1 MSDVVPACA
10 RNFASLTTNGLRQ
23 VIPARPPKPPVYT
36 PTTVEKPALT
46 LALTTAVTAGVKL
59 YQTVRCDEEPPEQ
72 DDGGSPASVVAAEM
86 STTSLNG
93 RAEMTVALAKA
104 SFDRE
109 TSRVQTGTASNTP
122 SLNVSW
128 VTPLPSA
135 FMTKMRS
142 EEHTSELQSPC
153 NLVCRL
159 LLEKKK
165 KQRQSAAHSSHTARM
180 RWQTRRK

>member
-1 MSDVVPACA
+1 MPSTWMWYVVPACA
-10 RNFASLTTNGLRQ
+10 RKVASLTTNGLRQ
-23 VIPARPPKPPVYT
+23 VISARAPKPPVYT
-36 PTTVEKPALT
+36 PTTVEKLALT

-109 TSRVQTGTASNTP
+109 TSWVQTGTASNTP

-135 FMTKMRS
+135 FMTKMSTTPPSRS
-142 EEHTSELQSPC
+142 LENTIRVPSGDQPARSP
-153 NLVCRL
+153 
-159 LLEKKK
+159 
-165 KQRQSAAHSSHTARM
+165 SSLPGLCV
-180 RWQTRRK
+180 RRV